1 MLFVNDYCLSERETE
16 VKLSFMVFL
25 YIERLKLIDLC
36 LDERRNL
43 DFKLF
48 VTRPVWSCETLN
60 LELKCAILTLGGLL
74 ERFNVIF
81 CFLKVN

>member
-1 MLFVNDYCLSERETE
+1 MLFVNDYCLSEGETE
-16 VKLSFMVFL
+16 VKLSFLVFL

-48 VTRPVWSCETLN
+48 VTRPV
-60 LELKCAILTLGGLL
+60 
-74 ERFNVIF
+74 
-81 CFLKVN
+81 